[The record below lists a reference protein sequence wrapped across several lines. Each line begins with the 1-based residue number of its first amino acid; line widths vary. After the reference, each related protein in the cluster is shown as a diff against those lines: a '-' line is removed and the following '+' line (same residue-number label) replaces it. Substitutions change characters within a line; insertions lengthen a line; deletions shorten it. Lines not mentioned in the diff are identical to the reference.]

1 MTAYPKVE
9 LRRLVEKE
17 APIQYGILQPGPDL
31 PVGVPYVRPTEIGND
46 GSINMDG
53 IRRTSP
59 EIAHKYR
66 RAAIKTGDIL
76 ITIVGTLGR
85 IAMVPPELNGG
96 NITQSSARIRPLR
109 SQIDQRFLFWA
120 LQSSELKRQYDR
132 HRLGTGVPRLNIAHV
147 RGLTAPHP
155 PLPEQRRIAA
165 ILDKADAI
173 RRKRREAVALTE
185 ELLRS
190 AFLEMF
196 GDPVTNP
203 KGWPTVRLDSLVRPG
218 DRINYGVV
226 QPGPDVPSGRPLIRV
241 TDIVTG
247 HIDQTKMKLIA
258 ADIDAQYSRSKLVG
272 DEVLVACV
280 GSIGAV
286 ARAKAAHRGFN
297 IARAVSRVPLCD
309 AVETPYIE
317 ECLRS
322 SFVQEYFRSQLRTVA
337 QPTLNVKQLKA
348 TPIRLPPRKLQ
359 KHFARIQ
366 GQVHILRRKVRSSS
380 VHDDTLFHSLV
391 QRAFR
396 GEL

>member
-1 MTAYPKVE
+1 MFISDSGTTKRLNETIPPGDRLWLKPGDLLIQRSNTIDYVGTAAVYTGPPETYV
-9 LRRLVEKE
+9 
-17 APIQYGILQPGPDL
+17 YPDL
-31 PVGVPYVRPTEIGND
+31 MMLIRTKHPETALWLWRYLNSPKGRRSVTRLAAGAA
-46 GSINMDG
+46 GSMPKISG
-53 IRRTSP
+53 
-59 EIAHKYR
+59 AK
-66 RAAIKTGDIL
+66 
-76 ITIVGTLGR
+76 
-85 IAMVPPELNGG
+85 
-96 NITQSSARIRPLR
+96 LR
-109 SQIDQRFLFWA
+109 SV
-120 LQSSELKRQYDR
+120 K
-132 HRLGTGVPRLNIAHV
+132 VPL
-147 RGLTAPHP
+147 P
-155 PLPEQRRIAA
+155 PLPEQRRIVA